1 MNNFHR
7 VNDISGWIVF
17 SIALIVY
24 WATME
29 PTASFWDCGEFI
41 AASYKLQV
49 PHPPGAPLFL
59 LLGRLFSFLSFGDV
73 TKVAYW
79 INFSSV
85 IAGALTSA
93 FLFWSI
99 TLLGQRLM
107 KINKPEELT
116 VGKTWT
122 LIGAGIVGSL
132 PYTLC

>member
-1 MNNFHR
+1 MIMNAFQKYNN
-7 VNDISGWIVF
+7 VSGWTVF
-17 SIALIVY
+17 AIALTVY
-24 WATME
+24 WSTME

-59 LLGRLFSFLSFGDV
+59 MIGRMFSFLAMGYQ
-73 TKVAYW
+73 TEVAYL

-85 IAGALTSA
+85 LTGAFTAL

-107 KINKPEELT
+107 
-116 VGKTWT
+116 
-122 LIGAGIVGSL
+122 
-132 PYTLC
+132 